1 MLMELEKPRI
11 TLTENSGT
19 NSARIII
26 EPLERGYGLTLGNVL
41 RRVLLSN
48 LPGTAVS
55 AVRINGVNNEFSTV
69 KGVREDV
76 TDIVLNLKSLI
87 LKSSNDEPN
96 FKTTMRISKSA
107 AGPVYAK
114 EIERSSDIT
123 VCNPDLL
130 ICTLDGGQKFD
141 IEMTVCNGRGYTVA
155 KDQKGA
161 TDTIG
166 YIAIDSLFSP
176 VEKCNYYVESARVG
190 QKIDYD
196 KLTLEVTTN
205 GSVEA
210 KEVVSLAARLV
221 QDHLQLFVDLI
232 SGMSVVHTLVDRKE
246 DTKVKL
252 LETSIEDMELSPR
265 SSNCLKRANINTI
278 DDLVKKSKEDMLKV
292 RNLGSKSL
300 DEIIYK
306 LEALGLSLKP
316 DEEGGIL

>member
-1 MLMELEKPRI
+1 MFMELEKPRI
-11 TLTENSGT
+11 TLTESTG
-19 NSARIII
+19 NSAKFVV
-26 EPLERGYGLTLGNVL
+26 EPLERGYGMTLGNTI

-48 LPGTAVS
+48 LPGTAVV
-55 AVRINGVNNEFSTV
+55 AIRIAGVNNEFSTI

-76 TDIVLNLKSLI
+76 TEIVLNAKSLI
-87 LKSSNDEPN
+87 LRADNTSPD
-96 FKTTMRISKSA
+96 FKATMRISKTA
-107 AGPVYAK
+107 AGPVLAK
-114 EIERSSDIT
+114 DIEVSSDIKI
-123 VCNPDLL
+123 CNPDLV
-130 ICTLDGGQKFD
+130 ICNLDGGTKFEM
-141 IEMTVCNGRGYTVA
+141 EMTINNGRGYVVA

-196 KLTLEVTTN
+196 KLTIEVTTN

-221 QDHLQLFVDLI
+221 QDHLQLFVDMI
-232 SGMSVVHTLVDRKE
+232 SGMNNVHTLIDRKE

-265 SSNCLKRANINTI
+265 SSNCLKRASINTI
-278 DDLVKKSKEDMLKV
+278 DDLIKKTKDDMLKV

-300 DEIIYK
+300 DEIVYK
-306 LEALGLSLKP
+306 LEALGLSLRA
-316 DEEGGIL
+316 DEEV